1 MLAWL
6 EMTALRREQGRVDE
20 VVASAAANAERLPPD
35 RKGARYWVSYLPL
48 LYLEAGDREQ
58 AEKEYERFASER
70 FESLERIWW
79 WNAAMGYLAEGCVRL
94 ERRDVAPLLY
104 DALLPHAAT
113 NIVHLT
119 AYGCQGSTSHFLGM
133 LAALLGRREEAE
145 GHYEAALAMHA
156 QLQSPNLTAKTRLE
170 YAALLAPDPAER
182 DRALDLVYEAH
193 ATFHELGMKYLEGR
207 SHELRARL
215 QASNAPAPASTA
227 QPQVDG
233 LTPREVEV
241 LGLIASGLSN
251 AGIAEQLVLSVATV
265 ERHISNIYGKIGA
278 RGRADAT
285 SYAIGH
291 GLSAR

>member
-1 MLAWL
+1 
-6 EMTALRREQGRVDE
+6 
-20 VVASAAANAERLPPD
+20 
-35 RKGARYWVSYLPL
+35 
-48 LYLEAGDREQ
+48 
-58 AEKEYERFASER
+58 
-70 FESLERIWW
+70 
-79 WNAAMGYLAEGCVRL
+79 VRL
-94 ERRDVAPLLY
+94 ERKAVAPLLY
-104 DALLPHAAT
+104 DSLLPHAAT
-113 NIVHLT
+113 SIVHLSG
-119 AYGCQGSTSHFLGM
+119 YGCQGSTSHFLGM
-133 LAALLGRREEAE
+133 LAALMERREEAE
-145 GHYEAALAMHA
+145 GHFEAALAMHTQ

-170 YAALLAPDPAER
+170 YAALLASDPAER

-215 QASNAPAPASTA
+215 QATAPGAAPASQG

-265 ERHISNIYGKIGA
+265 ERHISNIYAKIGA

-291 GLSAR
+291 GLSARTSS